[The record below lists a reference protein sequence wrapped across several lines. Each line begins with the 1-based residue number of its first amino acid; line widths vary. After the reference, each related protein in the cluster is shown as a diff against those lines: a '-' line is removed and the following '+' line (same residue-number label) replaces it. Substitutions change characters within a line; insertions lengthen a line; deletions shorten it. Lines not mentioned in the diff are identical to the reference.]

1 MEWIARLW
9 KINSVIKRARH
20 ITNVLFCYSFAN
32 FNKMQ
37 NDDTTTGLLS
47 PIIIL
52 SEYGKL
58 DPINP

>member
-1 MEWIARLW
+1 
-9 KINSVIKRARH
+9 
-20 ITNVLFCYSFAN
+20 
-32 FNKMQ
+32 MQ
-37 NDDTTTGLLS
+37 NDDATTGQLLS